1 MIQAIGLT
9 STSRR
14 SRPPCVD
21 DLTLEARSGSITVLL
36 GARGAGKSTALRL
49 MLHLE
54 PGRGVTLFRGRPLPR
69 ISHPAHEVGAI
80 LGDVPGHPGR
90 TARNHLRMVAAAVGA
105 SPDRVEDVLEL
116 VALTDAA
123 DSRLGTLPVGLDR
136 RLGLAVALLADPH
149 SLVLDEPARG
159 LSSREAVW
167 LHRLLRG
174 FAGQGGTVLLAS
186 RDPRE
191 AARIAD
197 RVVTLEAGRVVADQP
212 VADFAAGRLRP
223 RVSVRSP
230 HAARLAALVDAER
243 RAAGNPVEV
252 VRESGNRIAVY
263 GSTCAAIGE
272 TAFRNGILIHQLA
285 DEVFDAGPA
294 AARDRTDVRRSGGT
308 GAPEE
313 TGRTGSSGAG
323 GHKPSGQESRPRLSA
338 ADAGPSIAPRSPSSP
353 VWPLRYEL
361 IRATGVRSGWL
372 LGALSMGV
380 SLVAALL
387 LGLIGQDPA
396 PRVFAGWLPE
406 LPLPPAAIA
415 AAVFGALS
423 FGQEFR
429 YPALGF
435 VHGPVPRRL
444 ALLTA
449 KLVVSAVFAVVLSMT
464 TLVLNVAVVRL
475 LFGPAPLRLPA
486 DGVAQTAGWVGI
498 VIACGWAGVI
508 AAGLFRSTAAG
519 VAVVL
524 GIPLVLVPVLRMLTA
539 GDDTAG
545 SLPGRAARLQPASF
559 SQGAPVQ
566 GNWATAV
573 NDLLAW
579 SVLGAGAL
587 ALGVSASLI
596 LIGLLRRRVR

>member
-21 DLTLEARSGSITVLL
+21 DLTLEARSGNITVLL

-54 PGRGVTLFRGRPLPR
+54 PGRGVTLFRGHPLHR
-69 ISHPAHEVGAI
+69 IDHPAHEVGAV

-90 TARNHLRMVAAAVGA
+90 TARNHLRMVGAAVGA
-105 SPDRVEDVLEL
+105 PPDRVDDVLEL
-116 VALTDAA
+116 VGLEGAA
-123 DSRLGTLPVGLDR
+123 ESRLGSLSVGMDR
-136 RLGLAVALLADPH
+136 RLGLAVALLADPR

-159 LSSREAVW
+159 LSSREEVW

-197 RVVTLEAGRVVADQP
+197 RVVTLESGRVVGDQP

-230 HAARLAALVDAER
+230 HAVRLAALVDAER
-243 RAAGNPVEV
+243 HAAGSPVEV

-285 DEVFDAGPA
+285 DEVIDTGPSGT
-294 AARDRTDVRRSGGT
+294 RDRADGPRSPGRR
-308 GAPEE
+308 AQE
-313 TGRTGSSGAG
+313 GRATSGAG
-323 GHKPSGQESRPRLSA
+323 RKPAGQAGEEQRPRLSA
-338 ADAGPSIAPRSPSSP
+338 AETGPSIAPRSPSSP
-353 VWPLRYEL
+353 AWPLRYEL

-372 LGALSMGV
+372 LGALSMGI

-387 LGLIGQDPA
+387 LGLIGRDPA

-415 AAVFGALS
+415 AAAFGALS
-423 FGQEFR
+423 FGHEFR

-444 ALLTA
+444 GLIAA
-449 KLVVSAVFAVVLSMT
+449 KLMVSAAFAVVLT
-464 TLVLNVAVVRL
+464 TVTLVLDIAAVRL
-475 LFGPAPLRLPA
+475 LFGSASLRLPA
-486 DGVAQTAGWVGI
+486 DGVAQTVGWAGI
-498 VIACGWAGVI
+498 VLACGWAGVI

-519 VAVVL
+519 VTVVL
-524 GIPLVLVPVLRMLTA
+524 GIPFVVVPALRMLTGGSGAASSLPVPAGRVQLASLSQRAA
-539 GDDTAG
+539 GD
-545 SLPGRAARLQPASF
+545 GRWAS
-559 SQGAPVQ
+559 
-566 GNWATAV
+566 AV
-573 NDLLAW
+573 SDLLAW
-579 SVLGAGAL
+579 SVLGAGA
-587 ALGVSASLI
+587 AVLGVSASLI
-596 LIGLLRRRVR
+596 LIGLLRGRVR

>member
-14 SRPPCVD
+14 SRPSCVD
-21 DLTLEARSGSITVLL
+21 DLTLEARSGNITVLL
-36 GARGAGKSTALRL
+36 GARGAGKSTAMRL

-54 PGRGVTLFRGRPLPR
+54 PGRGITLFRGRPLHR
-69 ISHPAHEVGAI
+69 ISHPAHEVGAV

-90 TARNHLRMVAAAVGA
+90 TARNHLRMVGAAVGA
-105 SPDRVEDVLEL
+105 HPGRVDDVLEL
-116 VALTDAA
+116 VGLTDAS
-123 DSRLGTLPVGLDR
+123 DSRLGSLSVGMDR

-197 RVVTLEAGRVVADQP
+197 RVVTLEAGRVVADQS
-212 VADFAAGRLRP
+212 VADFAARRLRP

-230 HAARLAALVDAER
+230 HAARLASLVDAER
-243 RAAGNPVEV
+243 RAAGSPVEV

-263 GSTCAAIGE
+263 GSTCAAVGE

-285 DEVFDAGPA
+285 DEVFDAGPTP
-294 AARDRTDVRRSGGT
+294 ARERTSGRRSGGN
-308 GAPEE
+308 GGPEA
-313 TGRTGSSGAG
+313 GDASGADAA
-323 GHKPSGQESRPRLSA
+323 GHTSRPRLSA
-338 ADAGPSIAPRSPSSP
+338 VDTGPSIEPRSPSSP

-361 IRATGVRSGWL
+361 IRATGVRAGL
-372 LGALSMGV
+372 LLAAVSMGV

-387 LGLIGQDPA
+387 LGLIGEGPA

-406 LPLPPAAIA
+406 LPLPPAAVASGI
-415 AAVFGALS
+415 FGALS

-449 KLVVSAVFAVVLSMT
+449 KLVVTAAFAVALSLA
-464 TLVLNVAVVRL
+464 TLALNMAVVRL
-475 LFGPAPLRLPA
+475 LFGSAPLRLPA
-486 DGVAQTAGWVGI
+486 GGI
-498 VIACGWAGVI
+498 VQTVGWAGIVMACGWAGVI
-508 AAGLFRSTAAG
+508 AAGLLRSTAAG

-524 GIPLVLVPVLRMLTA
+524 GIPLVVVPGLRMLADGGEGT
-539 GDDTAG
+539 G
-545 SLPGRAARLQPASF
+545 SLPGPVDGLQTASLF
-559 SQGAPVQ
+559 HGVSADGR
-566 GNWATAV
+566 WTATV

-579 SVLGAGAL
+579 SVLGTGAGL
-587 ALGVSASLI
+587 LGVSASLL
-596 LIGLLRRRVR
+596 LIGLLRGRVR